1 MLCVRGTIPIDYA
14 NARYNIPVRAYAP
27 SDFPRAAPMFFVTPT
42 SDMIVKPNHGC
53 VDASGTVAL
62 ERVMRWDARTGRLS
76 EAAAALARVF
86 SVDPPLFSKP
96 RVERGY
102 VESTSPQTFS
112 RSSSG
117 AGVSSQERVPFS
129 AQRRAPPGDSPRQR
143 AAVTTSPIVRDFEEA
158 QTWFREKAM
167 ITLNARLK
175 AGAERH
181 LDSSVNVIEKLLA
194 HQTELCA
201 RKISLEQEKRSIR
214 AMCDQLERDAVRLR
228 EETVRLQSW
237 LDAHPEQEERVI
249 DPEVAFAGADA
260 VSAQLL
266 DAHAKDSAI
275 EDALDALDELL
286 NEGRVDLDDY
296 LRQVNKLC
304 KAQFIARAEVLVVSK
319 TQQERGIRNGL
330 QTPSTS
336 SPTERVDKLLEAGFD
351 FLRPTSRTSSIG
363 GATSNHTAWLD

>member
-1 MLCVRGTIPIDYA
+1 
-14 NARYNIPVRAYAP
+14 
-27 SDFPRAAPMFFVTPT
+27 
-42 SDMIVKPNHGC
+42 
-53 VDASGTVAL
+53 
-62 ERVMRWDARTGRLS
+62 
-76 EAAAALARVF
+76 
-86 SVDPPLFSKP
+86 
-96 RVERGY
+96 
-102 VESTSPQTFS
+102 
-112 RSSSG
+112 
-117 AGVSSQERVPFS
+117 
-129 AQRRAPPGDSPRQR
+129 
-143 AAVTTSPIVRDFEEA
+143 
-158 QTWFREKAM
+158 M

-228 EETVRLQSW
+228 EETVRLHSW

-351 FLRPTSRTSSIG
+351 FLRPTSRT
-363 GATSNHTAWLD
+363 